1 MSVANQNSSIKRE
14 DRSQTPDK
22 AKAAV
27 SAVGE
32 KTGEA
37 GSSVASMAG
46 QAACAV
52 GGVASDVGKKAEE
65 LWGTA
70 SDAISS
76 TVRDSGQ
83 YLSEAGF
90 RGTTEDLA
98 KLIRQNPISAVCIA
112 FGMGWVLARTLKT

>member
-1 MSVANQNSSIKRE
+1 MSVANQNSSTNRE

-22 AKAAV
+22 SKAAA

-32 KTGEA
+32 KAGKA

-46 QAACAV
+46 QAASAV
-52 GGVASDVGKKAEE
+52 GEVASDVGKKAEE

-76 TVRDSGQ
+76 TVRDSGE
-83 YLSEAGF
+83 YLNEAGCS
-90 RGTTEDLA
+90 GATTDLA

-112 FGMGWVLARTLKT
+112 FGMGWVLARTLKN